1 MIIAINRVS
10 ILWTILWIAVTAMAL
25 FSRPLMPIDETRY
38 LSVAWEMWLSKDFLV
53 PHLNGEVYSH
63 KPPLLF
69 WLINLGWSIFGVNEW
84 WPRLVAPLFGLAN
97 LFLTAK
103 LSQELWPRSKGSW
116 IQSMA
121 PLILFGGFFW
131 AIFTTLTMFD
141 MILTAFSLLGLI
153 GIVRAW
159 TSDSYSGF
167 ALMGLSIG
175 LGLLTKGPAIL
186 LHVLPVALLA
196 PIWGTYLQGSPV
208 GPSLTRW
215 IFGILSAVLIGA
227 AIGLLWA
234 FPASLAGGEEYR
246 DAIFW
251 GQSAG
256 RIISSFAHSRPWW
269 WYFSALPLTMLPWII
284 WPTMWH
290 AFKQVLCN
298 GPLKDGGLIFCLSC
312 FAPALIVFS
321 LISGKQ
327 LHYLLPELP
336 LLAIAF
342 ARLLEAENINKQVSP
357 LDFAPLG
364 ILAIIFSA
372 FLFMIPILPFPDKL
386 LPWWGLVAPGWGLLL
401 AIAGII
407 LMTTSRFSLS
417 VRIGS
422 LAVFSS
428 IFVVSI
434 HLAMSPALYTAF
446 DLKPLAIRL
455 AEWQSKDIP
464 LANFSKYH
472 GQYNFLGRLSKPIA
486 QVGMFSPD
494 TEKFVQAHP
503 NGKIIAYHDKPIQIA
518 TPSSTHRFRSRLIA
532 VWDASVVALYPSVT
546 DR

>member
-1 MIIAINRVS
+1 MIIAINRAS
-10 ILWTILWIAVTAMAL
+10 ILWTVLWIVVTAIAL

-38 LSVAWEMWLSKDFLV
+38 LSVAWEMWLSKNFLV

-69 WLINLGWSIFGVNEW
+69 WLINLGWGMFGVNEW

-103 LSQELWPRSKGSW
+103 LSQELWPESKTSW
-116 IQSMA
+116 AHSMA

-131 AIFTTLTMFD
+131 AVFTTLTMFD
-141 MILTAFSLLGLI
+141 MILTTFSLIGLI

-159 TSDSYSGF
+159 SSGGYFGF
-167 ALMGLSIG
+167 ALLGLSIG

-186 LHVLPVALLA
+186 LHILPVSLLA
-196 PIWGTYLQGSPV
+196 PIWGKHLQGNPAGPGLARWLV
-208 GPSLTRW
+208 GL
-215 IFGILSAVLIGA
+215 LSAVFIGA
-227 AIGLLWA
+227 VIGLLWA
-234 FPASLAGGEEYR
+234 LPASLAGGEEYR

-256 RIISSFAHSRPWW
+256 RIVSSFAHSRPWW
-269 WYFSALPLTMLPWII
+269 WYFSALPLIMLPWII
-284 WPTMWH
+284 WPTVWN
-290 AFKQVLCN
+290 ACKQVFYN
-298 GPLKDGGLIFCLSC
+298 GLSKDGGLRFCLSC

-327 LHYLLPELP
+327 LHYLLPEFP

-342 ARLLEAENINKQVSP
+342 ARLLETENRNKQASP
-357 LDFAPLG
+357 LDLVPPGL
-364 ILAIIFSA
+364 LALIFSA
-372 FLFMIPILPFPDKL
+372 SLFMIPILPLPEKP
-386 LPWWGLVAPGWGLLL
+386 LPWWDLVAPGWGLML
-401 AIAGII
+401 AIAGIF
-407 LMTTSRFSLS
+407 LMSTARLSLS
-417 VRIGS
+417 VRISS
-422 LAVFSS
+422 LAVFSTV
-428 IFVVSI
+428 FVVSI
-434 HLAMSPALYTAF
+434 HLAMRPVLYTVF
-446 DLKPLAIRL
+446 DLKPLAMRL
-455 AEWQSKDIP
+455 AEWQSDDIP

-494 TEKFVQAHP
+494 TEKFVQTHP
-503 NGKIIAYHDKPIQIA
+503 NGKIIAYHDKPIQLA
-518 TPSSTHRFRSRLIA
+518 TPSSTYRFRSRLIA